1 MFQGRHLFLLL
12 LLSACF
18 PSFLRS
24 KIQCSLL
31 SEAGSIVSSVT
42 DKVLLDYSVYRDVH
56 KYIVTVE
63 SGCRLDLIEKYIA
76 SVKTNVISIA
86 LERCS

>member
-1 MFQGRHLFLLL
+1 MFQGHLFLLL

-56 KYIVTVE
+56 K
-63 SGCRLDLIEKYIA
+63 
-76 SVKTNVISIA
+76 
-86 LERCS
+86 